1 MYSYLLW
8 LAVFIFLPLFT
19 LWIWHY
25 QYLSKFKPVFL
36 LTIVGSLIFA
46 FPWDHFAIK
55 EHIWYFTKPYI
66 VGIWLFGLPLEE
78 WLFIIFV
85 TFLIST
91 TTVLL
96 WKKMG
101 VKS

>member
-8 LAVFIFLPLFT
+8 LTVFIIFPLLV
-19 LWIWHY
+19 LWVWQFHY
-25 QYLSKFKPVFL
+25 LIKYKLVFL
-36 LTIVGSLIFA
+36 FAIIGSLIFA
-46 FPWDHFAIK
+46 FPWDNLAIR
-55 EHIWYFTKPYI
+55 EHIWYFTKPYVI
-66 VGIWLFGLPLEE
+66 GIWFLGLPLEE
-78 WLFIIFV
+78 WLFVILV

-101 VKS
+101 VKL